1 MAFDNS
7 RFTFDPWKN
16 YSGVVMEQGRVQLDS
31 DWNEWHAEIARR
43 IQAGTLDIMGHAAYP
58 ATTPAAFQ
66 ITASSG
72 PNAVLI
78 GCGRMYVDGLL
89 AENHGHHATAQ
100 WDPALA
106 ELSGSP
112 QPPPQPLP
120 PPSSSNTIDFTD
132 QPHYPGATLPANTAS
147 YLFYLDV
154 WTRPVT
160 FLEDPHLIDKAVG
173 VDTTGRLQTVW
184 QVKYMPAGN
193 YTCATPDSQIAYPA
207 ASAGL
212 LSTNVVPNPSAGPCC
227 LTTGTGYTGVE
238 NQFYRVEI
246 HQGGPGSDTP
256 SAASA
261 TFKWS
266 RDNASVTTGVTAI
279 TSGTDTARNPASV
292 LTVMSLGRDQVLG
305 FSPGDWIE
313 ILDDWTDLWGIA
325 GILCQIDSVSVSA
338 KTITLT
344 STVPTGTTTA
354 GATPPSFPVDSSG
367 LTDPHRHTRIIRWD
381 QSGTVYQLNG
391 TQLEPWCDLGTT
403 GGAIPVPASDT
414 TLVLED
420 GITVVFNTS
429 SAGGSFNIGD
439 FWSFAARTADGMVE
453 ELVKAP
459 PRGIH
464 HHYAKLSIGTFSS
477 PASNTDC
484 RTPWSCSD
492 QGDCGCCICTVGDGV
507 ESFGKFS
514 SINQAINS
522 LPTTGGEICILPG
535 RYYEYVVINGLSD
548 VVIRGCGSQTRLA
561 SPSMQPGVA
570 SEAVRNAFTTN
581 SGLAAIITVVNSN
594 HVELRSFAVEAGDG
608 EAGILLDQT
617 PPQSAELKDFY
628 FDAISNTD
636 VAIED
641 LIITA
646 STLPAIAAVNVAL
659 LNVADNRIAMEDVA
673 NQWASVYASGT
684 EIHIDRNWIG
694 LQDASNATNWASANV
709 VADLASSLPGIAGG
723 FGSSTGVAAVANG
736 GIQVAGS
743 SQDIFITEN
752 EIEGGS
758 HNGITLGGFVI
769 LDANGSDT
777 GTVTGLLA
785 TKGDASSLQLPNSA
799 AIGNIE
805 GKLGAAGGLQNI
817 QIARNRIRNMGLC
830 GIGPVGFFDLAQTLE
845 VISIENLVIT
855 GNTISGT
862 LQGAIAP
869 FEEKIPIFGYGAIC
883 IPDVQNL
890 IIRDNIITDFGN
902 TPGAQVCGVFILHG
916 ELVEISRTRVLE
928 TRDWSA
934 IPSGTTFSANAPQ
947 AGVLVMLVTPPAL
960 DQVATGSAW
969 TAAANPFA
977 PPVYQPGLPAL
988 RVENNVVRVALG
1000 VALEAVGFGP
1010 FSVTGNHLSSGG
1022 TVPVVSANLL
1032 EGEAAFQPAGRAQAS
1047 VLGALTV
1054 LILNLGL
1061 AVEFDNPGG
1070 GYSSTYLYAKQ
1081 SSGIATGSSLASSS
1095 SGAVQF
1101 TNNICQLET
1110 RASGATGFASVEI
1123 LTLDHLTFSNNHCWL
1138 DGAGTAVMDA
1148 LLFSISLNASGN
1160 RFQESV
1166 GSVLVS
1172 GLTFALWNITTQN
1185 ISTFCLFPE
1194 GGQVVSSG
1202 NLILVPSLCPEFA
1215 PGR

>member
-1 MAFDNS
+1 VAFDNS

-66 ITASSG
+66 ITASSA
-72 PNAVLI
+72 PNTVLI

-89 AENHGHHATAQ
+89 AENHGLPANAQ

-112 QPPPQPLP
+112 QPPPQPP
-120 PPSSSNTIDFTD
+120 PPPNSSNTIDFAH
-132 QPHYPGATLPANTAS
+132 QPYYPDPTLPTDTAS

-160 FLEDPHLIDKAVG
+160 FLEDANLIDKAVG

-193 YTCATPDSQIAYPA
+193 YTCPTPDSEIAYRPT

-212 LSTNVVPNPSAGPCC
+212 LSTNVVPNPSVGPCC
-227 LTTGTGYTGVE
+227 LTTGAGYTGVE

-246 HQGGPGSDTP
+246 HQAGPGSDTP
-256 SAASA
+256 SATSA

-266 RDNASVTTGVTAI
+266 RDNASVATGVTAI
-279 TSGTDTARNPASV
+279 TSGTDTAGNPASV

-313 ILDDWTDLWGIA
+313 ILDDWTELWGIA
-325 GILCQIDSVSVSA
+325 GILCQIDSISVSA
-338 KTITLT
+338 KTITLA
-344 STVPTGTTTA
+344 STVPTTPTTA
-354 GATPPSFPVDSSG
+354 GATPPSFPVNTNG
-367 LTDPHRHTRIIRWD
+367 QTDATRNTRIIRWD
-381 QSGTVYQLNG
+381 QSGTVYKLNG
-391 TQLEPWCDLGTT
+391 TQLEPWCDLSTT

-439 FWSFAARTADGMVE
+439 FWSFAARTADGMPE
-453 ELVKAP
+453 ILVDAP

-464 HHYAKLSIGTFSS
+464 HHYTKLSVVTFGS
-477 PASNTDC
+477 PASYPDC
-484 RTPWSCSD
+484 RTPWTCSD

-507 ESFGKFS
+507 ESFGKFT

-522 LPTTGGEICILPG
+522 LPKSGGEVCILPG
-535 RYYEYVVINGLSD
+535 RYYEHVVINGLKD
-548 VVIRGCGSQTRLA
+548 VVIRGCGPQTRLA
-561 SPSMQPGVA
+561 SPSMQSGTTPA
-570 SEAVRNAFTTN
+570 AARSTLTTN
-581 SGLAAIITVVNSN
+581 IGLAAIITVVNSN
-594 HVELRSFAVEAGDG
+594 HVELRAFAVEAAS
-608 EAGILLDQT
+608 EAGVLLDQV
-617 PPQSAELKDFY
+617 SVGDGLASD
-628 FDAISNTD
+628 TD
-636 VAIED
+636 IAIED
-641 LIITA
+641 LVITA
-646 STLPAIAAVNVAL
+646 STLPAIVAVDVTLLKVA
-659 LNVADNRIAMEDVA
+659 NNRIAMEDVA
-673 NQWASVYASGT
+673 SQWASVYVSGT
-684 EIHIDRNWIG
+684 ELHIDHNWVG
-694 LQDASNATNWASANV
+694 LQDASNATNWASATV
-709 VADLASSLPGIAGG
+709 VADLASSLSAAAGG
-723 FGSSTGVAAVANG
+723 FGGGEGAAAVANG

-758 HNGITLGGFVI
+758 HNGITLGSFVI
-769 LDANGSDT
+769 LDANGADT
-777 GTVTGLLA
+777 GTITGLRA
-785 TKGDASSLQLPNSA
+785 TKADASSLQLPNSA
-799 AIGNIE
+799 AIGKTE

-817 QIARNRIRNMGLC
+817 QISGNRIRNMGLC

-845 VISIENLVIT
+845 VISIENLIIT

-862 LQGAIAP
+862 LQGAIAA

-883 IPDVQNL
+883 VPDVQNL

-902 TPGAQVCGVFILHG
+902 TPGAQVCGVFVLHG

-988 RVENNVVRVALG
+988 LVENNVVRVPLG
-1000 VALEAVGFGP
+1000 VALEVVGFGP
-1010 FSVTGNHLSSGG
+1010 FFITGNHLSSGG

-1032 EGEAAFQPAGRAQAS
+1032 EGEATFQPAGRAQAS

-1070 GYSSTYLYAKQ
+1070 GFSSTYLYAKQ
-1081 SSGIATGSSLASSS
+1081 SSGNATGSSLASSS
-1095 SGAVQF
+1095 SGAVLF

-1138 DGAGTAVMDA
+1138 DGPSTAVMDA

-1194 GGQVVSSG
+1194 GFQVISTG
-1202 NLILVPSLCPEFA
+1202 NLILVPALCPEFA